1 MKNNCMD
8 FFNEKL
14 WLVKSSGLPLYRRI
28 PLTAARVAILT
39 IRRFIQ
45 NQCTI
50 KASALTF
57 YTLFSIVPVLAL
69 IFGIAKGLGLSQIL
83 DEKIRSLSAEYPV
96 IAEKLI
102 TISDTMLQNARG
114 GLVAGIGI
122 LLLLW
127 SVIKLLSS
135 IENNMNEIW
144 GIPHGR
150 SLVRKITDYI
160 AIMIICPLLLLAAGS
175 SVVFAA
181 ARMDQFVGDLPG
193 GVYLSAVLRTSHG
206 LTPLV
211 FTWIV
216 FTFIYMVIPN
226 TKVRLKPALIAGLLT
241 AAVYTLLETFYVF
254 AQFTTSKLN
263 AIYGSFA
270 ALPLFLTWLNL
281 SWILILAGSQLTFAI
296 QNVSEYEMQPVDSK
310 PSQLQRYVYSI
321 EIVAVLIRQFTLRK
335 GAMTDDQ
342 ISEVLELPIRMV
354 RTLLFDLVRC
364 GILTMTHSDG
374 GRSGNHYI
382 IAIPPEQI
390 TAGYLIR
397 SLNDLGGSKYMNEQ
411 AIRCR
416 QTYEKIQALL
426 NEAPANLPIAQ
437 LSRDFLPEE
446 PVQS

>member
-1 MKNNCMD
+1 MNNNIMD
-8 FFNEKL
+8 FFNVKL
-14 WLVKSSGLPLYRRI
+14 WLVKSSGLPFYRRI
-28 PLTAARVAILT
+28 PLTTARVAILT
-39 IRRFIQ
+39 IRRFMQ
-45 NQCTI
+45 NQCTV

-57 YTLFSIVPVLAL
+57 YTVFSIVPVLAL
-69 IFGIAKGLGLSQIL
+69 IFGIAKGVGLSQIL
-83 DEKIRSLSAEYPV
+83 DEKLHSLAADYPV
-96 IAEKLI
+96 FADKLI
-102 TISDTMLQNARG
+102 AIADTMLEQARG

-127 SVIKLLSS
+127 SVIKLLGS

-144 GIPHGR
+144 GVPRGR

-181 ARMDQFVGDLPG
+181 ARMDQFAGSLPG
-193 GVYLSAVLRTSHG
+193 GVYLSALLRSSHG
-206 LTPLV
+206 LAPLMI
-211 FTWIV
+211 TWIV

-226 TKVRLKPALIAGLLT
+226 TKVQFKPALIAGLLT
-241 AAVYTLLETFYVF
+241 ASVYTLLQTFYVF

-296 QNVSEYEMQPVDSK
+296 QNVSQYEMQPVDSE

-321 EIVAVLIRQFTLRK
+321 EIVAILIRQFERRK
-335 GAMTDDQ
+335 GAMADEE
-342 ISEVLELPIRMV
+342 ISVVLELPIRMV

-364 GILTMTHSDG
+364 GILTMTVPAG
-374 GRSGNHYI
+374 GRGGNHYV
-382 IAIPPEQI
+382 IAMPPEQI
-390 TAGYLIR
+390 TAGHLIR

-411 AIRCR
+411 ATRCR
-416 QTYEKIQALL
+416 QVYEKIQALL

-437 LSRDFLPEE
+437 ISSEFLPEE

>member
-1 MKNNCMD
+1 MKNNIMD
-8 FFNEKL
+8 FCNEKL
-14 WLVKSSGLPLYRRI
+14 WLVKSCALPFYRRL
-28 PLTAARVAILT
+28 PLTAARVTILT
-39 IRRFIQ
+39 VRRFIQ
-45 NQCTI
+45 NQCSL

-83 DEKIRSLSAEYPV
+83 DEKIRSLSADYPV
-96 IAEKLI
+96 FADKLI

-127 SVIKLLSS
+127 SVIKLLGS
-135 IENNMNEIW
+135 IESNMNEIW
-144 GIPHGR
+144 GVPRGR

-181 ARMDQFVGDLPG
+181 ARMDQFAGSLPG
-193 GVYLSAVLRTSHG
+193 GVYLSTIIQTSHG
-206 LTPLV
+206 LAPLV
-211 FTWIV
+211 ITWMV
-216 FTFIYMVIPN
+216 FTFIYVAIPN
-226 TKVRLKPALIAGLLT
+226 TKVKFKPALIAGLLT
-241 AAVYTLLETFYVF
+241 ASIYTMLQTFYVF

-296 QNVSEYEMQPVDSK
+296 QNVSEYEMLPVDSE

-321 EIVAVLIRQFTLRK
+321 EIVAVLIRQFNLRK
-335 GAMTDDQ
+335 GAMTDDD
-342 ISEVLELPIRMV
+342 ISAVLELPIRMV
-354 RTLLFDLVRC
+354 RALLFDLVRC
-364 GILTMTHSDG
+364 GILTMTVPAG
-374 GRSGNHYI
+374 GRGGNHYV
-382 IAIPPEQI
+382 IAMPPEQI
-390 TAGYLIR
+390 TAGHLIR
-397 SLNDLGGSKYMNEQ
+397 SLNDLGGSRYMNEQ

-426 NEAPANLPIAQ
+426 NEAPASLPIDQ
-437 LSRDFLPEE
+437 ISREFLPQE
-446 PVQS
+446 PVRS